1 MEFKQITDL
10 AVLPPEIEFNF
21 EELKKELT
29 DGLQKYQ
36 GLVVTE
42 DGIKDAKADRAKL
55 NALYKAIDDKRK
67 EIKKECMKPYDAF
80 EKKAKVLL
88 EMIGGT
94 SGEIDKQIKA
104 FDEQRKEEKKT
115 EILQFFCQNVGDLQ
129 GLVVFDKIFNP
140 QWLNATYSMANI
152 EKEIIAL
159 FKKVKDDLAVINGL
173 EGDFAIQ
180 CKDYYLKGFD
190 LSGALAEVKRL
201 EENAKRLAEYEA
213 RQKIAQQTEEEPKE
227 TIQQEVEQEETYI
240 PSVEI
245 EPEQTKTIKVIFYD
259 TTQAFRDE
267 MKALTIKHGTK
278 YGGISDGGR

>member
-88 EMIGGT
+88 DMISGT
-94 SGEIDKQIKA
+94 AGAIDTQIKE
-104 FDEQRKEEKKT
+104 FDNAKREEKRKEIET
-115 EILQFFCQNVGDLQ
+115 FFCENVGDLKD
-129 GLVVFDKIFNP
+129 LLPFNRIYNDR
-140 QWLNATYSMANI
+140 WMNATYKMDDIKS
-152 EKEIIAL
+152 EISGAIKAVSNDL
-159 FKKVKDDLAVINGL
+159 KVITDLKTEFELQIKDV
-173 EGDFAIQ
+173 
-180 CKDYYLKGFD
+180 YLRTLK
-190 LSGALAEVKRL
+190 LTEALAEKTRL
-201 EENAKRLAEYEA
+201 EQRKKQMEEYELSEDRRKRIIEHIEED
-213 RQKIAQQTEEEPKE
+213 RQEEAQEIAPPEEP
-227 TIQQEVEQEETYI
+227 
-240 PSVEI
+240 
-245 EPEQTKTIKVIFYD
+245 KTIKVIFYD

-267 MKALTIKHGTK
+267 MKTITIKHGIK
-278 YGGISDGGR
+278 YGGINDGGK